1 MDSKIFLDKLKAHA
15 GKVAILTGAGV
26 STPSGIPDFRSPNG
40 IYSKYDPE
48 ELFGLDNFLSHPSYF
63 YKFAADNIFTM
74 KDAKP
79 NVVHHMVAKLESLH
93 LINGVI
99 TQNIDMLHKKAG
111 SVNLAEVHGSI
122 EKGHCLRCG
131 RVYSLDEMYNL
142 TSNSPDKVA
151 RCECGGIIKPDIIF
165 FGEPLSESEIE
176 KAYAMIESSTLIVAM
191 GTSLAVY
198 PVASFP
204 QIVLRNK
211 GELVIVNMGAT
222 QLDSEASLIFKVP
235 LEHFAQEV
243 LSLLAYT
250 RPALDSK

>member
-1 MDSKIFLDKLKAHA
+1 MIIVDSKIFIDKLKAHS
-15 GKVAILTGAGV
+15 GKVTILTGAGV

-48 ELFGLDNFLSHPSYF
+48 ELFGLDNFLSHPAYF
-63 YKFAADNIFTM
+63 YKFAIDNIFTI

-79 NVVHHMVAKLESLH
+79 NVVHYMVAKLESLH
-93 LINGVI
+93 LVNGVV

-111 SVNLAEVHGSI
+111 SVNLAEMHGSI

-131 RVYSLDEMYNL
+131 RIYTLEEMYDRTLNAK
-142 TSNSPDKVA
+142 DGVA
-151 RCECGGIIKPDIIF
+151 RCECGGVIKPDIIF
-165 FGEPLSESEIE
+165 FGEPLPESEIN
-176 KAYAMIESSTLIVAM
+176 KAYAMIENSTLMVAM

-204 QIVLRNK
+204 QIVLQNK

-222 QLDSEASLIFKVP
+222 QLDSEASLIFKTP
-235 LEHFAQEV
+235 LEDFAQEV
-243 LSLLAYT
+243 LSLLA
-250 RPALDSK
+250 